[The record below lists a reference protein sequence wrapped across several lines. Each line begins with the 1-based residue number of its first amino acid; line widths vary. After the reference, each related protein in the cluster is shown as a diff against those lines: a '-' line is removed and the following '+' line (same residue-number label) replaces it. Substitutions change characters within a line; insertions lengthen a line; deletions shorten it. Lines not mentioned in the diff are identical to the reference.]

1 MNKAML
7 VYERAAEHL
16 AAQAIEEDAIGMELP
31 VEVVA
36 VPDSNACLIFEFKNE
51 VAPAVQDLNV
61 VAFERWIRKGDD
73 IIVTISVGRKD
84 IRHPNIRIWNKDG
97 NECGV
102 YATQIISD
110 HQPNLLGP
118 ALRESNALGCV
129 LKIKIAAV
137 REYPGPGG
145 DRIKACASVCQIDNL
160 IDIRINRR
168 RINLSVHATHT
179 RC

>member
-1 MNKAML
+1 ML

-36 VPDSNACLIFEFKNE
+36 VPDSNACLILEFKNE

-84 IRHPNIRIWNKDG
+84 IRHPNIR
-97 NECGV
+97 V
-102 YATQIISD
+102 
-110 HQPNLLGP
+110 
-118 ALRESNALGCV
+118 
-129 LKIKIAAV
+129 
-137 REYPGPGG
+137 
-145 DRIKACASVCQIDNL
+145 
-160 IDIRINRR
+160 
-168 RINLSVHATHT
+168 
-179 RC
+179 